1 MRAASVPQPSRC
13 TPGKRTSIVRA
24 SGNSCRLDV
33 CLLPETFV
41 LSGTNTGNISAA
53 FLPAHNAACSV
64 ALEIASPPTASPPL
78 ITITDAALKNLKRLR
93 EDAGNEKVLLRMGV
107 RSGGCSG
114 IPQAP
119 DSPARFETSL
129 PLPSRR
135 AIALTLAPR
144 LCCSIHAQIVV
155 NWSHDERDCL
165 ICLAGMSYH
174 MDFEDEANVRAED
187 MVMEYEGGFK
197 LVCDPKSG
205 LYLFGMRLD
214 YSSALIGGGFQF
226 HNPNAASS
234 CGCGKSFG
242 V

>member
-1 MRAASVPQPSRC
+1 MHCAFSSPIGPAPVQCATHTVRRIERTCMRAASVPQPSRY

-24 SGNSCRLDV
+24 S
-33 CLLPETFV
+33 
-41 LSGTNTGNISAA
+41 
-53 FLPAHNAACSV
+53 

-107 RSGGCSG
+107 RSGGCS
-114 IPQAP
+114 
-119 DSPARFETSL
+119 
-129 PLPSRR
+129 
-135 AIALTLAPR
+135 
-144 LCCSIHAQIVV
+144 
-155 NWSHDERDCL
+155 
-165 ICLAGMSYH
+165 GMSYH

>member
-1 MRAASVPQPSRC
+1 MLGTIKCCCGWASGQEDAQVFPSPCYSC
-13 TPGKRTSIVRA
+13 TFGNLPASSFKARHSSITPSSAVLLHPRTS
-24 SGNSCRLDV
+24 
-33 CLLPETFV
+33 
-41 LSGTNTGNISAA
+41 
-53 FLPAHNAACSV
+53 
-64 ALEIASPPTASPPL
+64 
-78 ITITDAALKNLKRLR
+78 
-93 EDAGNEKVLLRMGV
+93 
-107 RSGGCSG
+107 
-114 IPQAP
+114 
-119 DSPARFETSL
+119 
-129 PLPSRR
+129 
-135 AIALTLAPR
+135 
-144 LCCSIHAQIVV
+144 VV
-155 NWSHDERDCL
+155 NWSHVEKDCI

-174 MDFEDEANVRAED
+174 MDFEEEANVRAED